1 MSVTKRVYE
10 YTGKDGKSKT
20 YTVWRARVWTYP
32 PHGPRRQMEEEF
44 DSKTEAE
51 KWERKQR
58 DTAHGRNVDFERLT
72 LAESGLWARAEPVLR
87 SRLAPKTF
95 DHYRRGW
102 NKRVL
107 DTLGGVKLGALSV
120 GDVERAQ
127 ASWAAAGAKSST
139 VRQARLA
146 LSAVLTV
153 AVSDGLIAT
162 NVARMARRP
171 SGDKMARRDRHVGQ
185 TMTTEQ
191 LDGLVTLIREMRDAD
206 RYALMVELMGYAG
219 LRYGEAAGLYV
230 GDLDFNRGLIEVQ
243 RQVTE
248 VSKDQNE
255 TLSSEYRRV
264 GNLLWG
270 PPKGEKSRI
279 VPMPRH
285 MVAALRAHTAGRSR
299 GDLVFWSER
308 GDKVI
313 RGNVLKRRVS
323 WSKLVARHGFAG
335 FRVHDLRATAA
346 TNYLAAGVPVNVVR
360 DILGHEDIKV
370 TNLYARSHDD
380 ALTRAAAAMD
390 KYAGR

>member
-1 MSVTKRVYE
+1 M
-10 YTGKDGKSKT
+10 
-20 YTVWRARVWTYP
+20 
-32 PHGPRRQMEEEF
+32 
-44 DSKTEAE
+44 
-51 KWERKQR
+51 
-58 DTAHGRNVDFERLT
+58 
-72 LAESGLWARAEPVLR
+72 
-87 SRLAPKTF
+87 
-95 DHYRRGW
+95 
-102 NKRVL
+102 
-107 DTLGGVKLGALSV
+107 
-120 GDVERAQ
+120 
-127 ASWAAAGAKSST
+127 
-139 VRQARLA
+139 
-146 LSAVLTV
+146 
-153 AVSDGLIAT
+153 AVSDGLIDT
-162 NVARMARRP
+162 NIARVARRL

-185 TMTTEQ
+185 TMTTDQ
-191 LDGLVTLIREMRDAD
+191 LDGLVTLIREMEGGD

-219 LRYGEAAGLYV
+219 LRYGEAAGLCV
-230 GDLDFNRGLIEVQ
+230 GDLDPHRGLIEVQ

-270 PPKGEKSRI
+270 PPKGEKTRI

-285 MVAALRAHTAGRSR
+285 MVAVLQAHTSGQGR
-299 GDLVFWSER
+299 GELVFRSER

-313 RGNVLKRRVS
+313 RGNVLKRRVN
-323 WSKLVARHGFAG
+323 WRKLVARHGFAG

>member
-1 MSVTKRVYE
+1 VSVTKRVYE
-10 YTGKDGKSKT
+10 YTGKDGKTKT

-32 PHGPRRQMEEEF
+32 PHGPRRQIEEEF
-44 DSKTEAE
+44 DGKTEAE

-127 ASWAAAGAKSST
+127 ATWAAAGAKPST

-185 TMTTEQ
+185 TMTTDQ
-191 LDGLVTLIREMRDAD
+191 LDGLVTRIREMRDAD

-255 TLSSEYRRV
+255 RLSSEYRRV

-285 MVAALRAHTAGRSR
+285 MVDVLRAHTAGRSR

-390 KYAGR
+390 RYSGR